1 MKNVVITIARE
12 YGSGGREIAKE
23 LSEIMGIKFYD
34 DELIKLIA
42 KESGYSED
50 VLRDVDENATNSLLY
65 TLSMSAT
72 HNVAMMVNGHGTPVG
87 DKAFMATAEIIKDLA
102 EKESC
107 IIVGRCANSVLK
119 GRDNVIS
126 VFIYT
131 DVERRIDRICEY
143 ENCTRSEAAV
153 RLKKVDRRRS
163 FYHNYYSDTKWGD
176 RRSYDICIDSKLG
189 ADKVAQIIKYMA
201 QHK

>member
-87 DKAFMATAEIIKDLA
+87 DKAFMATAEIIKELA

-131 DVERRIDRICEY
+131 DVEKRIDRICEY

-176 RRSYDICIDSKLG
+176 RHSYDICIDSKLG
-189 ADKVAQIIKYMA
+189 TDKVAQIIKYMA

>member
-131 DVERRIDRICEY
+131 DPERRIERICEY
-143 ENCTRSEAAV
+143 ENCTRSEAAS

-176 RRSYDICIDSKLG
+176 RRSYDICIDSKIG
-189 ADKVAQIIKYMA
+189 TDKAAQIIKYMA
-201 QHK
+201 QTK

>member
-131 DVERRIDRICEY
+131 DTERRIDRICEY
-143 ENCTRSEAAV
+143 ENCTRNEAAA

-189 ADKVAQIIKYMA
+189 TDKVAQIIKYMA
-201 QHK
+201 QNK

>member
-87 DKAFMATAEIIKDLA
+87 DKAFMATAEIIKELA